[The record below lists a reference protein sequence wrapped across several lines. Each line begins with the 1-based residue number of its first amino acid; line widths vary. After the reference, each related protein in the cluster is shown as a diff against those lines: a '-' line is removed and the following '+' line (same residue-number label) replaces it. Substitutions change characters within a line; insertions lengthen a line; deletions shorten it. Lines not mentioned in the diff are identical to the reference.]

1 MIRVVIADDH
11 TLVRKGIRA
20 LLEQTHDIEVV
31 GEAADGHEAINL
43 VHRLTPDVL
52 LIDISMPRLNGTQTI
67 ERIRVRH
74 ITTHVVI
81 LSMHFDDALV
91 RQTFRQGAKGYVVK
105 QSITDDLLLA
115 VRAAACG
122 EMFLSPE
129 IPTSIIDDLSMREHE
144 FEPLNPI
151 DRLSPR
157 EREVLQLVAEGH
169 TNISTAHEMNISV
182 KTVEKHRASLMSK
195 MDVRDMA
202 GLMREAFKYKFIF
215 IDEPPA
221 PFDQPHTGGP

>member
-31 GEAADGHEAINL
+31 GEAADGHEALNL

-81 LSMHFDDALV
+81 LSMHSDEALV
-91 RQTFRQGAKGYVVK
+91 RQTFRQGW
-105 QSITDDLLLA
+105 
-115 VRAAACG
+115 
-122 EMFLSPE
+122 PE
-129 IPTSIIDDLSMREHE
+129 WSSEQTA
-144 FEPLNPI
+144 EP
-151 DRLSPR
+151 
-157 EREVLQLVAEGH
+157 
-169 TNISTAHEMNISV
+169 
-182 KTVEKHRASLMSK
+182 
-195 MDVRDMA
+195 
-202 GLMREAFKYKFIF
+202 
-215 IDEPPA
+215 
-221 PFDQPHTGGP
+221 